1 MLKIYRI
8 TDYVSIDGA
17 DWREVDYG
25 YKAADEEPAN
35 KLVLD
40 NVSFDEAREYLS
52 NHRLYGVW
60 NGSTL
65 FTNKPLIYVRYQD
78 AWDDVSYRHFKTL
91 SYKTEYKEWPDV
103 SLDWIIKHL
112 SADQC
117 IQYLK
122 DRGMAACPILK

>member
-1 MLKIYRI
+1 MLKIYNV
-8 TDYVSIDGA
+8 TYYVSIDGA
-17 DWREVDYG
+17 DWREVDSG

-35 KLVLD
+35 KLILD
-40 NVSFDEAREYLS
+40 NASFDEAREYLS
-52 NHRLYGVW
+52 NHRIYSVW
-60 NGSTL
+60 NDSTL
-65 FTNKPLIYVRYQD
+65 FTNKPLIYIRYED
-78 AWDDVSYRHFKTL
+78 AWDQVSYRHFKTI
-91 SYKTEYKEWPDV
+91 SYKIEYKEWSNV